1 MEVLSKPI
9 KQKIFDWIIKS
20 KIHFL
25 GKYVGENVVDF
36 VNKIWD
42 LRNLPSEDD
51 RFPNAYADAFQHLVN
66 NDDWDIE
73 YLFLERFKL
82 IIGDEKHFIDF
93 IETVV
98 HPQIRNSKDE
108 ITQFVKGINSI
119 LSSSGYR
126 LILTDYFEELPI
138 YKFKE
143 SKELSDL
150 PIDIIQN
157 KIPIYVDNDVNIQ
170 YPSFIL
176 VSVKWN
182 DFGIC
187 TRFTCVFCKD
197 ETTKIIIGKVKI
209 MKRDYQKT
217 KDVLPSNFT
226 SLEPD
231 FCSLGEEKSYYYNLK
246 EELGTEFFYGF
257 LLAIR
262 DVAMFP
268 KIYEEFEYDN
278 IFTTSLIRYNET
290 ERLSRT
296 IRFEI
301 QGLNPNEYFKFNYT
315 YQPPYADN
323 PIKLP
328 FDFDVDNDF
337 EQRVYAIIGKNGTGK
352 TQLLASL
359 AKHLSEKE
367 NKNFSPNKP
376 IYGKVFTI
384 SYSFFDKFEIPKRDA
399 IFNYV
404 YCGLKK
410 TNDSWKTE
418 TDMLQ
423 DFQKSVE
430 IIIGKKRIKEWY
442 KILENFISDE
452 ILAIMFS
459 IDEVENYTFHIEKYN
474 EINKM
479 LSSGQSIILYLL
491 SEVVA
496 EIRYDSLILFDEP
509 ETHLHPN
516 AINDLINTI
525 FNLVNEYKSFC
536 IIATHSPLIIQ
547 EITARNVFVIERE
560 GTSGYVRKLERE
572 SFGENLTVIT
582 QDIFGNKKAQK
593 HFITVLK
600 KLIAEGK
607 SYEEIIKI
615 VETDQ
620 LPVTSNI
627 RLYIKSLMK

>member
-1 MEVLSKPI
+1 M
-9 KQKIFDWIIKS
+9 
-20 KIHFL
+20 
-25 GKYVGENVVDF
+25 
-36 VNKIWD
+36 
-42 LRNLPSEDD
+42 PSEDD
-51 RFPNAYADAFQHLVN
+51 RFSNAYADAFQHLVNN

-93 IETVV
+93 IEVVV
-98 HPQIRNSKDE
+98 HPQVRNSKDE
-108 ITQFVKGINSI
+108 IIQFVKGINSI

-143 SKELSDL
+143 SKEISDL

-157 KIPIYVDNDVNIQ
+157 KIPIYIDNNKNIQ
-170 YPSFIL
+170 YPAFVL
-176 VSVKWN
+176 FYDNWDDYGHKTM
-182 DFGIC
+182 FY
-187 TRFTCVFCKD
+187 CVFCKD
-197 ETTKIIIGKVKI
+197 EATNTKIGRVKI
-209 MKRDYQKT
+209 MKRDCKKT
-217 KDVLPSNFT
+217 IDVLPSNFT
-226 SLEPD
+226 FLSSD
-231 FCSLGEEKSYYYNLK
+231 FCSLGEEKSYYSNLK
-246 EELGTEFFYGF
+246 KELETELFYSF

-278 IFTTSLIRYNET
+278 IFMTSLIRYNEM

-296 IRFEI
+296 IRFDI
-301 QGLNPNEYFKFNYT
+301 QGLNSNEYFKFNYN

-359 AKHLSEKE
+359 AKDLSQKE

-384 SYSFFDKFEIPKRDA
+384 SYSFFDKFEIPTSDA
-399 IFNYV
+399 TFNYV

-410 TNDSWKTE
+410 TNNTWKKE
-418 TDMLQ
+418 EDMLH
-423 DFQKSVE
+423 DFYKSVE
-430 IIIGKKRIKEWY
+430 KIKEKRRITDWY

-459 IDEVENYTFHIEKYN
+459 TDEIENYTFHIEKYDK
-474 EINKM
+474 INKM

-525 FNLVNEYKSFC
+525 FNLVNQYQSFC

-547 EITARNVFVIERE
+547 EITARNVFVIQRE

-582 QDIFGNKKAQK
+582 QEIFGNKKAQK
-593 HFITVLK
+593 HFITVLEK
-600 KLIAEGK
+600 FIAEGN